1 MRNTASAIEHII
13 TELSGYYRVKSSKL
27 CKPVFLAFAI
37 FFTVGIGVSIY
48 YQPNIL
54 NNLKY
59 IPFLI
64 LLFAA
69 IPTTIMLNSFEFI
82 LSARLIDQRIPVL
95 KAVEITI
102 IGSAANMLPLP
113 GSTVV
118 RVAAL
123 TAGGAKLKDGILA
136 TALVALVWFGVA
148 FAYGGSWLF
157 VSGSTL
163 IGSAAVTIGLAF
175 LLFYFSAAFGMM
187 RRWKEPVLISVNKL
201 ALVLIDAIR
210 IYLCL
215 MALGIDAVFAQASVL
230 TISGVLGSAVSI
242 VPAGLGLREAV
253 SGAIAPLIALAVSAA
268 YLATS
273 LNRLADLAI
282 IATTAAFLGW
292 RGGAQRNTD
301 SDTTSR

>member
-1 MRNTASAIEHII
+1 MRNFGSYIENIVIKLNSYHSDK
-13 TELSGYYRVKSSKL
+13 TSKL
-27 CKPVFLAFAI
+27 RMPVFIAAAI
-37 FFTVGIGVSIY
+37 FFLSGFTFSLY
-48 YQPNIL
+48 HQPDMLDNIEAS
-54 NNLKY
+54 
-59 IPFLI
+59 PFLI
-64 LLFAA
+64 LIFAA
-69 IPTTIMLNSFEFI
+69 IPATIALNSFEFL
-82 LSARLIDQRIPVL
+82 LSARLINQRISFL
-95 KAVEITI
+95 KATEITI

-113 GSTVV
+113 GSTIV
-118 RVAAL
+118 RIAAL
-123 TAGGAKLKDGILA
+123 TAGGAKLKLGIIA

-148 FAYGGSWLF
+148 FAYCGSWLF
-157 VSGSTL
+157 VSGRTV
-163 IGSAAVTIGLAF
+163 IGSATVMIGLAF

-253 SGAIAPLIALAVSAA
+253 SAAIGPLIALAVSAA

-292 RGGAQRNTD
+292 RGSAQRNTD
-301 SDTTSR
+301 SGTKSR